1 MQNNSIMTT
10 LGMVAELNRCFG
22 NEPWYDIRGDK
33 NTYHAYLSGQVSLI
47 IEEMYDELGVAVDTH
62 DIPSMLDAIGDA
74 ITVIDGVVHKAGFD
88 PALAEHCDVV
98 SFLQGCPPVPFNI
111 KEFQNIPSYV
121 HDQEVGRLAFEL
133 WRWHRTFIEAF
144 SIAWGFDPLK
154 VYKEVHQS
162 NMSKFCVNLTEVAA
176 TLEKYSEQYG
186 LSSILFTEEY
196 ADLKATLLD
205 VNPALDLRVEDVNGV
220 YVIKTN
226 REVTMGGKVVKAGKF
241 LKGINFKEP
250 DFSQPERFK
259 LPQLML
265 PTL

>member
-1 MQNNSIMTT
+1 MRNSSIETT
-10 LGMVAELNRCFG
+10 LKMVSELNLCFG
-22 NEPWYDIRGDK
+22 NESWHAIHGDK

-47 IEEMYDELGVAVDTH
+47 IEEMYDELGVAVTAN

-74 ITVIDGVVHKAGFD
+74 ITVIDGVVHKAGMD
-88 PALAEHCDVV
+88 PSVAEYCDVI
-98 SFLQGCPPVPFNI
+98 SFMQGCPPAPFNI
-111 KEFQNIPSYV
+111 KEFQNIPHFVSE
-121 HDQEVGRLAFEL
+121 QEVGRLAFEL
-133 WRWHRTFIEAF
+133 WRWHRSFIEAF

-154 VYKEVHQS
+154 VYKEVHES
-162 NMSKFCVNLTEVAA
+162 NMSKFCNTVDEVCES
-176 TLEKYSEQYG
+176 LNKYTSLYS
-186 LSSILFTEEY
+186 LSSVIFTGKYQSGAVGITHVEP
-196 ADLKATLLD
+196 DF
-205 VNPALDLRVEDVNGV
+205 DLRVEEVNGV

-226 REVTMGGKVVKAGKF
+226 REIKMGEKVVKAGKF